1 VTDAAPHHKSYA
13 LARAMGKSRAGCS
26 TARPWVNCFDSFIHT
41 IVLDKIMIVSGVEYI
56 KEVLLLG
63 MAATG
68 PPAGV
73 GPKKGFYR
81 KTNTSGLKPI
91 DPESFEYDGENYR
104 DLWADV
110 AFAEGLSHDNS
121 RWNWDL
127 GFERRTH
134 IHSGVTKAIRNKH
147 ALTKKQGLADVVID
161 PAPTVVKQG
170 EFTNDMVH
178 NKRQW
183 DKLVVEIHALFTQ
196 LQTLVEEIK
205 VLETTAPPPPAAAAA
220 PAAAA
225 GAVAS
230 TDERLLNTVKKAL
243 GKWNTIDMKG
253 NIEMLVQ
260 FEDDVTRIIGIT
272 DHPEALLRLVALIAL
287 EFGAKAA
294 LPLATNDDT
303 AALLKKI
310 QETEQQLK
318 ANKVI
323 LDEYT
328 ATKVALQGLMYE
340 HANKWSDV
348 IPTIESLKEK
358 AKGIDTHT
366 PEVYKQN
373 GKLQLEEWR
382 KEFDD
387 RQVKIEA
394 YVASQ
399 VEVQKALYDKK
410 SWEEVLPEI
419 KILKDMCD
427 VFVQQTPKVFN
438 DSNTLDIVKW
448 RAEYDRLVSLRDAM
462 WDSFTTEF
470 KDKIKIED
478 VQWAHQFK
486 LTMGVFGVYR
496 DNEVKL
502 LGLMKVAATEIL
514 PTITALMKLRTDTF
528 AAIPESCKK
537 DKTVDNITECVG
549 LWSAEYTK
557 LVGLRKHIKDALLFP
572 TTEINTDDQIRA
584 RCVEYVTDLKAIFDA
599 CAGTGVTVKQ
609 CPKLLDDLEELL
621 DPIKLAGSVAQIETW
636 KNEVARLTKL
646 ITDGEEAAKK
656 AVVDAAGGEGAAAAA
671 AEATRKENVRLTSEL
686 GACEANWVRQRIL

>member
-1 VTDAAPHHKSYA
+1 
-13 LARAMGKSRAGCS
+13 
-26 TARPWVNCFDSFIHT
+26 
-41 IVLDKIMIVSGVEYI
+41 MIVSGVEYI
-56 KEVLLLG
+56 KDVLFLC
-63 MAATG
+63 MASTG
-68 PPAGV
+68 PPAGA
-73 GPKKGFYR
+73 PAQKKAASVIF
-81 KTNTSGLKPI
+81 
-91 DPESFEYDGENYR
+91 DGETYK
-104 DLWADV
+104 
-110 AFAEGLSHDNS
+110 
-121 RWNWDL
+121 DL
-127 GFERRTH
+127 GDALAFSVDYKAQTCDESWQKAWERRTLLSK
-134 IHSGVTKAIRNKH
+134 IVVLALARRNELRKEQSKPPIDTKPIVTK
-147 ALTKKQGLADVVID
+147 VVSKDFDINQIGKSQPRFLD
-161 PAPTVVKQG
+161 
-170 EFTNDMVH
+170 
-178 NKRQW
+178 
-183 DKLVVEIHALFTQ
+183 
-196 LQTLVEEIK
+196 LVEEVHSIFK
-205 VLETTAPPPPAAAAA
+205 QLKTVVDEITELEKYVPPAAAA
-220 PAAAA
+220 
-225 GAVAS
+225 GVLS
-230 TDERLLNTVKKAL
+230 EDERSVFQIVMTAL
-243 GKWNTIDMKG
+243 GPWGRG
-253 NIEMLVQ
+253 NEVKDSIEMLVN
-260 FEDDVTRIIGIT
+260 FEKDMTGVIGTR
-272 DHPEALLRLVALIAL
+272 DLPLALQRLRALVALEA
-287 EFGAKAA
+287 GAKAA
-294 LPLATNDDT
+294 LPLATTDDP

-310 QETEQQLK
+310 QETEHQLK

-328 ATKVALQGLMYE
+328 AKKIEIQKLLYGEKEWSNVVPKLTAVMKINDQLNLHVPKDCSVEGVLDIG
-340 HANKWSDV
+340 KWR
-348 IPTIESLKEK
+348 
-358 AKGIDTHT
+358 
-366 PEVYKQN
+366 Q
-373 GKLQLEEWR
+373 
-382 KEFDD
+382 EFDD

-394 YVASQ
+394 YAKTQ
-399 VEVQKALYDKK
+399 LEVQKALYDRQ
-410 SWEEVLPEI
+410 SWDDVLPEI